1 MIRLIHTS
9 FSALLL
15 IASTFVMSGGAVAQ
29 QKIKVGIIGQ
39 FSGPFATTG
48 QEYRQG
54 IESFVA
60 LNGTRV
66 GGREVE
72 LLFRDVGGSNPATAK
87 RLAEELIV
95 KDKVSIIGGFL
106 LSPESFAAA
115 SVLTETKT
123 PGIIFT
129 GATPSIVKQSPYFVR
144 VANTMA
150 NTAPSQAEFALKNGK
165 KRFYIAVADYAPGI
179 ATEEA
184 AKKVILANGG
194 QIVGVDRIPLNTV
207 DFAPYAER
215 IANAKPDAVVTFLVT
230 GAPAV
235 SALKAL
241 AARGILGSDKV
252 MVIGQAETDDPD
264 LDLFDDSILGFY
276 SAHQYASGLKNP
288 ENVKFKEVFKKKFG
302 DNTPIGI
309 FVPLAYDGMRV
320 IYKMIESQQ
329 GKPFDG
335 TAAIDAVRGFT
346 FASPRGPVKI
356 EADTRDATLN
366 IYIRKIEKV
375 NGRKVNVVVD
385 TFPARKGSVN
395 D

>member
-1 MIRLIHTS
+1 MVAH
-9 FSALLL
+9 SA
-15 IASTFVMSGGAVAQ
+15 ASAQ
-29 QKIKVGIIGQ
+29 EKIKVGIIGQ
-39 FSGPFATTG
+39 FSGPFATAG

-54 IESFVA
+54 IECFLA
-60 LNGTRV
+60 LYGTRV

-72 LLFRDVGGSNPATAK
+72 LVYRDVGGSNPATAK

-95 KDKVSIIGGFL
+95 KDKVAVIGGFF

-123 PGIIFT
+123 PGVIFN

-144 VANTMA
+144 VGDTITQVA
-150 NTAPSQAEFALKNGK
+150 APQAEFALKNGK

-184 AKKVILANGG
+184 AKQVILAAGRE
-194 QIVGVDRIPLNTV
+194 IVGIDHIPLNTV

-215 IANAKPDAVVTFLVT
+215 IANAKPDAVVAFLVT

-241 AARGILGSDKV
+241 AARGILGNDKV

-264 LDLFDDSILGFY
+264 LHLFDDSVLGFY
-276 SAHQYASGLKNP
+276 SAHHYASSLTNA
-288 ENVKFKEVFKKKFG
+288 ENLKFKSVFQKKFG
-302 DNTPIGI
+302 ANTPIGL
-309 FVPLAYDGMRV
+309 FVPPAYDGLRV

-335 TAAIDAVRGFT
+335 TAAVDAVRGFT
-346 FASPRGPVKI
+346 FESPRGPVKI
-356 EADTRDATLN
+356 EADTRDITMN
-366 IYIRKIEKV
+366 VYIRKVEKI
-375 NGRKVNVVVD
+375 NGHKANVVVD
-385 TFPARKGSVN
+385 TFPARKGS
-395 D
+395 

>member
-1 MIRLIHTS
+1 MVRLIRTS
-9 FSALLL
+9 LLALLVV
-15 IASTFVMSGGAVAQ
+15 ACTFVFNGGADAQ
-29 QKIKVGIIGQ
+29 EKIKVGIIGQ
-39 FSGPFATTG
+39 FSGPFATAG
-48 QEYRQG
+48 EEYRQG
-54 IESFVA
+54 IECFVA
-60 LNGTRV
+60 LHGTRV

-72 LLFRDVGGSNPATAK
+72 LIFRDVGGSNPATAK

-95 KDKVSIIGGFL
+95 KDKVSIIGGFF

-123 PGIIFT
+123 PGVIFN

-144 VANTMA
+144 VGDTMTQVA
-150 NTAPSQAEFALKNGK
+150 APQAEFALKNGK

-184 AKKVILANGG
+184 AKKVILEKGG
-194 QIVGVDRIPLNTV
+194 EIVGTDRIPLNTV

-215 IANAKPDAVVTFLVT
+215 IANAKPDAVVAFLVT

-252 MVIGQAETDDPD
+252 LVVGQAETDDPD
-264 LDLFDDSILGFY
+264 LHLFDDSVLGFY
-276 SAHQYASGLKNP
+276 SSHHYASGLKNS
-288 ENVKFKEVFKKKFG
+288 ENAKFKEIFQKKFG
-302 DNTPIGI
+302 ANTPIGL
-309 FVPLAYDGMRV
+309 FVPPAYDGLRV

-335 TAAIDAVRGFT
+335 TAAINAVRGFS
-346 FASPRGPVKI
+346 FDSPRGPAKI
-356 EADTRDATLN
+356 EADTRDITMN
-366 IYIRKIEKV
+366 VYIRKVEKV
-375 NGRKVNVVVD
+375 NGQKANVVVD
-385 TFPARKGSVN
+385 TFPARKGSEP
-395 D
+395 